1 MRILGSSG
9 RRGRRICRMRVENEV
24 GWREGWEGREMR
36 EMLGHS
42 GLWREGGT
50 NLLAEAQV
58 REA

>member
-1 MRILGSSG
+1 
-9 RRGRRICRMRVENEV
+9 MRVENEV